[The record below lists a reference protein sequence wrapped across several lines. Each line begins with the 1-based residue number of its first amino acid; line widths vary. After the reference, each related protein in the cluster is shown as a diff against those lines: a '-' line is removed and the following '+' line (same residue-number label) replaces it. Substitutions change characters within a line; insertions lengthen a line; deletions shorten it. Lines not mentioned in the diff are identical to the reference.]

1 VSSTLSA
8 LARKAARD
16 KKHRFGSLYR
26 LIDLQMLYESFR
38 SLFRSNPGAA
48 GHFER
53 QDYRAQGRGRAA
65 LALVIAAVTD
75 MGGIPRPRC

>member
-8 LARKAARD
+8 LARKAAGD

-38 SLFRSNPGAA
+38 SLMRSKYLCFGKANA
-48 GHFER
+48 
-53 QDYRAQGRGRAA
+53 
-65 LALVIAAVTD
+65 
-75 MGGIPRPRC
+75 